1 MTNKLGIYVHIPF
14 CRSKCDYCDFYSCAT
29 TGDQLSSEQG
39 AMDAYLKALLHH
51 FKETAPFARS
61 HQVDSIYIG
70 GGTPSYFG
78 GKRLRELLGQLMRRY
93 HVSRDAEITV
103 ECNPD
108 TVNERLMK
116 ILVKAGVNRISLGV
130 QSAVESELRA
140 VGRIHNFEQ
149 VKEAI
154 RLAKSAKLNN
164 ISLDIIYGLP
174 GQTPESLAH
183 TLDAVIALDP
193 AHISCYGLKVED
205 GTQLARRVAEGET
218 LPDDDTQADM
228 YLFAVNKLAQGGYRQ
243 YEISNFSRPGT
254 QSRHNL
260 KYWMSR
266 DYLGFGPGAHSYFD
280 GRRYSIIKDTAA
292 YIHAMTNGGELL
304 DENEV
309 LDQRS
314 KACEYLMLRLR
325 TVRGIEEWEY
335 RREFF
340 MNFDPIERKL
350 FELEVDGYV
359 VRDDRRWHLT
369 PKGFLLSSALIG
381 LLLDVQEEQKLEN
394 LIPRLRREEEK

>member
-1 MTNKLGIYVHIPF
+1 MTDKLGIYVHIPF
-14 CRSKCDYCDFYSCAT
+14 CRSKCDYCDFYSCAVS
-29 TGDQLSSEQG
+29 GDQLESEKEM
-39 AMDAYLKALLHH
+39 MDAYLKALLRH

-61 HQVDSIYIG
+61 CQVDSIYIG

-78 GKRLRELLGQLMRRY
+78 EKRLRELLGQLMRRY
-93 HVSRDAEITV
+93 HVSRDAEVTV

-108 TVNERLMK
+108 TVNEKLMK
-116 ILVKAGVNRISLGV
+116 TLVKAGVNRISLGV
-130 QSAVESELRA
+130 QSAVDGELRSI
-140 VGRIHNFEQ
+140 GRIHSFEQ
-149 VKEAI
+149 VKDAV
-154 RLAKSAKLNN
+154 RLAKAAKLTN
-164 ISLDIIYGLP
+164 ISLDVIYGLP
-174 GQTPESLAH
+174 GQTVESLAH
-183 TLDAVIALDP
+183 TLDAVMALEP
-193 AHISCYGLKVED
+193 AHISCYGLKVEE
-205 GTQLARRVAEGET
+205 GTRLAQRVQQGEI
-218 LPDDDTQADM
+218 LPSDDAQADM
-228 YLFAVNKLAQGGYRQ
+228 YLLAVSKLAQGGYRQ
-243 YEISNFSRPGT
+243 YEISNFSRPGM

-260 KYWMSR
+260 KYWMGR

-280 GRRYSIIKDTAA
+280 GRRFSIIKDTAA
-292 YIHAMTNGGELL
+292 YIRAMSNGGELL

-325 TVRGIEEWEY
+325 TMRGIEEWEY

-350 FELEVDGYV
+350 FELEVDGFV

-369 PKGFLLSSALIG
+369 PKGFLLSNVLIG
-381 LLLDVQEEQKLEN
+381 LLLDVQEEQKLET

>member
-14 CRSKCDYCDFYSCAT
+14 CRSKCDYCDFYSCAVS
-29 TGDQLSSEQG
+29 GDQLTTEQER
-39 AMDAYLKALLHH
+39 MDAYLKALLRH
-51 FKETAPFARS
+51 FKETAPFART

-78 GKRLRELLGQLMRRY
+78 EKRLRELLGQLMRRY

-108 TVNERLMK
+108 TVTEQLMK
-116 ILVKAGVNRISLGV
+116 TLVKAGVNRISLGV

-149 VKEAI
+149 VKEAV
-154 RLAKSAKLNN
+154 RLARAAKLQN

-174 GQTPESLAH
+174 GQTADTLAH
-183 TLDAVIALDP
+183 TLEAAIALNP
-193 AHISCYGLKVED
+193 AHISCYGLKVEE
-205 GTQLARRVAEGET
+205 GTRLAQRIKQGET
-218 LPDDDTQADM
+218 LPDDDVQADM
-228 YLFAVNKLAQGGYRQ
+228 YLLAVHTLAQGGYRQ
-243 YEISNFSRPGT
+243 YEISNFSRPGM

-260 KYWMSR
+260 KYWMGR

-292 YIHAMTNGGELL
+292 YIQAMESGGELL
-304 DENEV
+304 DENDV

-325 TVRGIEEWEY
+325 TTRGIEEWEY

-350 FELEVDGYV
+350 FEFEVDGFV

-369 PKGFLLSSALIG
+369 PKGFLLSNVLIG
-381 LLLDVQEEQKLEN
+381 LLLDVQEEQKLDS
-394 LIPRLRREEEK
+394 LIPRLRREEE